1 MGGAACIACLGSQY
15 VDCVECFT
23 LDDQRKLKEELG
35 AGHLSNL
42 EATCCKYHDLQCFS
56 NGRCEIANQEVMK
69 TNECT
74 EICLPRSCGWI
85 TALKCSAKIALCAVA
100 CIETMGAA
108 CIACL
113 GSQYVDCVECFTL
126 DDQCKLKEELGA
138 GHLTN
143 LETTCCKYHDLQC
156 FSNGRCE
163 IANQEVMKTNGCTEI
178 CLPRSCGW
186 ITALK
191 CSAKIA
197 LCAVACIETMGAAC
211 IAC

>member
-1 MGGAACIACLGSQY
+1 MHSSM
-15 VDCVECFT
+15 VS
-23 LDDQRKLKEELG
+23 K
-35 AGHLSNL
+35 
-42 EATCCKYHDLQCFS
+42 
-56 NGRCEIANQEVMK
+56 
-69 TNECT
+69 
-74 EICLPRSCGWI
+74 RSCSFDRYWKLYLF
-85 TALKCSAKIALCAVA
+85 AYKCNFSFLLSAKIALCAVA

-126 DDQCKLKEELGA
+126 DDQRKLKEELGA
-138 GHLTN
+138 GHLAN

-163 IANQEVMKTNGCTEI
+163 IASQEAMKTNGCTEI

-191 CSAKIA
+191 CSGKYE
-197 LCAVACIETMGAAC
+197 LFR
-211 IAC
+211 